1 MTNRCIAIDLSGH
14 GKSELIEEEPSIDRC
29 FSHEVGTL
37 VKHLGLE
44 DFILVGHSMG
54 GGVAMSY
61 TLNEDFISPKA
72 LVLIDTSPV
81 LNLSKI
87 VPGIVKEVVEERIS
101 HMKELVGEH
110 VSYEETLRAVD
121 PIAMQRDLRACRKFD
136 ISDRVKDITI
146 PTFVIV
152 GEDDDIIT
160 PATVMA
166 FEKELPRS
174 DIAVV
179 RGADHIPMIEQPE
192 EFNRL
197 LRKFINWVQ
206 ENA

>member
-1 MTNRCIAIDLSGH
+1 
-14 GKSELIEEEPSIDRC
+14 
-29 FSHEVGTL
+29 
-37 VKHLGLE
+37 
-44 DFILVGHSMG
+44 
-54 GGVAMSY
+54 
-61 TLNEDFISPKA
+61 
-72 LVLIDTSPV
+72 
-81 LNLSKI
+81 
-87 VPGIVKEVVEERIS
+87 ERIS
-101 HMKELVGEH
+101 QMKELVGEH
-110 VSYEETLRAVD
+110 VSHVKEVVGEHISRVKSQSFENYTDKLKLAKYEETLRAVD
-121 PIAMQRDLRACRKFD
+121 PISMQRDLRACRKFD
-136 ISDRVKDITI
+136 ISDKVKNITI

-160 PATVMA
+160 PDTAVA